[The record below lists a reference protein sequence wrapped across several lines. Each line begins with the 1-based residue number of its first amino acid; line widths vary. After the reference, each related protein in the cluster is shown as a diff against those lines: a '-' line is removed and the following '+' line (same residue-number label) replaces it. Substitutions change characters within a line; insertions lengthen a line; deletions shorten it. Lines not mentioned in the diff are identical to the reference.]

1 MENEI
6 KMKIYD
12 FYKNVDKTVINNLTK
27 DENSQDVLK
36 LSVYAELNLLNKTN
50 DKWKLKDKRTLLKEI
65 DLEKKNKIKQLTNL
79 LENSLDNTLE
89 SIKTANEKIINDI
102 NNINNL
108 KRTIEKDDVYN
119 NIKNITKKNYTN
131 KINKRII
138 KNEDNIILPNFINKK
153 PKNINN
159 YIEIYSN

>member
-79 LENSLDNTLE
+79 LENSLNNTLE
-89 SIKTANEKIINDI
+89 NIKTANEKIINDI

>member
-36 LSVYAELNLLNKTN
+36 LSVYAELNLLNKIN

-79 LENSLDNTLE
+79 LENSLNNTLE

>member
-6 KMKIYD
+6 KLKIYD
-12 FYKNVDKTVINNLTK
+12 FYKNVDKSVINNLTK
-27 DENSQDVLK
+27 DENIQDILK

-89 SIKTANEKIINDI
+89 NIKITNEKIINDI

-131 KINKRII
+131 KVNKRII
-138 KNEDNIILPNFINKK
+138 KNEDNMLLTKFINKK

>member
-79 LENSLDNTLE
+79 LENSLNNTLE
-89 SIKTANEKIINDI
+89 NIKTANEKIINYI

>member
-89 SIKTANEKIINDI
+89 NIKTTNEKIINDI